1 MAYRSPRATWPPA
14 GGTNGPPCLTTC
26 PGVLSNRNTGC
37 MLNVRARFHA
47 WGIAM
52 VCRSRIEF
60 GVAIVLLVPTA
71 LAQSA
76 RSPTT
81 GRTGVVALQVI
92 DDETDAPLPGVRVSI
107 LGDSAERL
115 TDERGRA
122 VLAVKRDGRLPVVLR
137 RLGYM
142 PGSVMADVSSTDT
155 TRLTFAMSRVA
166 QTLAT
171 VAVNEKALA
180 NSPMLA
186 AFERRRLLGSGSSR
200 YVTREDIEQLRPLRL
215 SDVIRTIPSVTLMMD
230 GTKPIPMNRR
240 GISLGGLGCGYQIG
254 VDGHLM
260 EGGFDMNS
268 VEPAEVYGV
277 EVFPGPA
284 TVPMEY
290 RSSRR
295 SSGCGLIMI
304 WTRRSG

>member
-1 MAYRSPRATWPPA
+1 VGRTVRR
-14 GGTNGPPCLTTC
+14 CLTNC
-26 PGVLSNRNTGC
+26 PGVLSDRETGC
-37 MLNVRARFHA
+37 MLNVRARSHA

-52 VCRSRIEF
+52 ICHSWLAF
-60 GVAIVLLVPTA
+60 GVAIVLLAPVA
-71 LAQSA
+71 SAQSA
-76 RSPTT
+76 RSPISG

-107 LGDSAERL
+107 LGDSADRV

-142 PGSVMADVSSTDT
+142 PGSVMADLSATDT
-155 TRLTFAMSRVA
+155 TRLTFAMSRVV

-230 GTKPIPMNRR
+230 GTKAIPMNRR
-240 GISLGGLGCGYQIG
+240 GISLGGLGCGYQVG

-268 VEPAEVYGV
+268 VDPAEVYGV

-284 TVPMEY
+284 TVPMEF

-304 WTRRSG
+304 WTRRSS